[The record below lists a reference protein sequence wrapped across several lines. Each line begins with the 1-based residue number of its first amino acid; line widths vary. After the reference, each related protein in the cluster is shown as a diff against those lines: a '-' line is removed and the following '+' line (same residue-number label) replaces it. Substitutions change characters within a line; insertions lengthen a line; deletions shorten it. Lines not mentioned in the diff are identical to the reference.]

1 MTQAQEKAIARLRRL
16 VDRDCKDLRE
26 EVKTFEVE
34 EYDHFVSVYVVLGY
48 EHDEGTF
55 AALARDYAHLF
66 IGKRGGVRFP
76 LVGRMVSIV
85 CRSSGIRFCKLFADS
100 VTIIFHERK
109 VSNHVE

>member
-76 LVGRMVSIV
+76 VSGKNGQYCLPFKWYSILQTV
-85 CRSSGIRFCKLFADS
+85 CRQRHNYFS
-100 VTIIFHERK
+100 
-109 VSNHVE
+109 